1 MLCRQGGSKEVVRR
15 EGRKKKRKEPW
26 GGVWGGGL
34 EGRGLGGRAGAVA
47 YMCVCSPTFSGD
59 PGRSASAAS
68 ASAAAP
74 PPRQPCSPHFNS
86 PPPRPPCT
94 RTAPTP
100 SYPTPQHTHTHGDA
114 PPHSIPA
121 PASPREG
128 VSCGRLEGTPRPH
141 RRAERRACGSHEPV
155 SVARDAP
162 PGAATRRYPPKC
174 MCVAACAWGMRGEG
188 RRTERGR
195 DGGTEGWRERAREGE
210 GWDHGRE
217 GERER
222 GSEEARKEGVAM

>member
-1 MLCRQGGSKEVVRR
+1 MISTIFQRFVISTFPIYTYFNVILTPGFTDACVCALRPLVEIL
-15 EGRKKKRKEPW
+15 
-26 GGVWGGGL
+26 GGL
-34 EGRGLGGRAGAVA
+34 PLQLVHQLLRPPPPPPA
-47 YMCVCSPTFSGD
+47 CP
-59 PGRSASAAS
+59 
-68 ASAAAP
+68 AP
-74 PPRQPCSPHFNS
+74 PTSTS

-141 RRAERRACGSHEPV
+141 RRAERRARGSHEPV

-162 PGAATRRYPPKC
+162 LPAHLARQHGAAPPPPHPPQ
-174 MCVAACAWGMRGEG
+174 VHV
-188 RRTERGR
+188 RGR
-195 DGGTEGWRERAREGE
+195 VW
-210 GWDHGRE
+210 
-217 GERER
+217 
-222 GSEEARKEGVAM
+222 V